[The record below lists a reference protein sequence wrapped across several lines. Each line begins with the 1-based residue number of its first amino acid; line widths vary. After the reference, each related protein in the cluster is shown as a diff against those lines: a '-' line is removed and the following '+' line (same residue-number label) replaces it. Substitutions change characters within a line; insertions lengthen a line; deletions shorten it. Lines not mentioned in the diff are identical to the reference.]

1 MIQIVFAFLFYFALV
16 SSLWASN
23 VCAICGKP
31 IFGPIYTMTDE
42 YTGDKFLVCSN
53 CLMLPRC
60 YICGRPVD
68 DDGVT
73 LPDGRHLC
81 ARDAKLVVLDT
92 NEALQ
97 MCADVKDDLEHLFAR
112 FATFPTNV
120 DVAVIDRIT
129 EASLLHENGND
140 FESPNLLGCIQA
152 VTNDFDE
159 RRYSMDL
166 MSGLPPAELKATC
179 AHEYSHAWVGDNVP
193 RARHKHLA
201 RDAEEGFCEMVAYLL
216 MDSQHQEAQKE
227 FILRNHYTRG
237 QVQLFI
243 AAEQRFGFDQILE
256 WMKYGVAT
264 RLHADKPDELRDI
277 DSIAANAFP
286 TSIEKI
292 KSNNVDSTNQFT
304 NATPVITTH
313 TVVVAKSATLKL
325 QGIFWSNHPA
335 AIING
340 RTFGIGDSNEISF
353 GPTNLTICCLEIE
366 KNSVRIRVMPF
377 GNEQQLSLPL
387 H

>member
-1 MIQIVFAFLFYFALV
+1 
-16 SSLWASN
+16 
-23 VCAICGKP
+23 
-31 IFGPIYTMTDE
+31 
-42 YTGDKFLVCSN
+42 
-53 CLMLPRC
+53 
-60 YICGRPVD
+60 
-68 DDGVT
+68 
-73 LPDGRHLC
+73 
-81 ARDAKLVVLDT
+81 
-92 NEALQ
+92 
-97 MCADVKDDLEHLFAR
+97 VKDDLEHLFAR

-216 MDSQHQEAQKE
+216 MDSQHEEAQKE